1 MLQLTPEIL
10 ALAISIEPG
19 IICLNRGEQ
28 HLAINRME
36 TILNIAMTPESERL
50 IRYGRRRP
58 RRDHSHHAKSS
69 VG

>member
-50 IRYGRRRP
+50 IYYRCKRP
-58 RRDHSHHAKSS
+58 RRDYSHHAKSS

>member
-1 MLQLTPEIL
+1 
-10 ALAISIEPG
+10 
-19 IICLNRGEQ
+19 
-28 HLAINRME
+28 ME

-50 IRYGRRRP
+50 IRYGCRRP